1 MNESIRQ
8 QLFDLAEPNYQK
20 FSSRLLPG
28 VDNLL
33 GVRIP
38 TLRKLAK
45 SVTKGD
51 WRAYLQN
58 ATDDTFEEVMLQGM
72 VIGYANADADE
83 RLNYIAGFI
92 PKITNWSV
100 CDSFCSGLKKFHAKN
115 PARLWDFVVPYVTD
129 HREYFVRFGIIMLR
143 CYYLDDAHID
153 QVLKLLS
160 SVSHDGYYAKM
171 AVAWALC
178 DCYIRFTKKTSI
190 YLQPNQLDTFTYQK
204 ALQKLLESHC
214 VDAKTKEKIR
224 QLKKNPSAK
233 L

>member
-1 MNESIRQ
+1 MNDSIRQ
-8 QLFDLAEPNYQK
+8 QLFELAEPDYQK

-45 SVTKGD
+45 SIVKSD
-51 WRAYLQN
+51 WRAYLDK
-58 ATDDTFEEVMLQGM
+58 ATEDTFEEVMLQGM

-83 RLNYIAGFI
+83 RLKYIIEFI

-100 CDSFCSGLKKFHAKN
+100 CDSFCSGLKKFHARN
-115 PARLWDFVVPYVTD
+115 PEHLWDFVVPYVTNQ
-129 HREYFVRFGIIMLR
+129 REYFVRFGVIMLR
-143 CYYLDDAHID
+143 CYYLDDTHID
-153 QVLKLLS
+153 QVLQLLLS
-160 SVSHDGYYAKM
+160 VNHDGYYAKM
-171 AVAWALC
+171 AVAWAFC
-178 DCYIRFTKKTSI
+178 DCYIKFPKKTLI
-190 YLQPNQLDTFTYQK
+190 CLQSGQLDTFTYQK

-233 L
+233 